1 MANITINEISQNYT
15 YATSNTAFA
24 TVALPITA
32 SWGPGYFDPATVELN
47 EGGTC
52 ENSDLANVVWQRF
65 PSTQAG
71 MEQFVATY
79 RGPSTNYR
87 LVDDYS
93 YQMAL
98 TLLNAGYDVL
108 VCRLA
113 PGSKADGS
121 IAINSAS
128 LLIKA
133 KYPGSFGNNIVAYLY
148 HKQAA
153 SQCYWN
159 LVIRVKDPNTGV
171 QVAVENL
178 VFTFQVSTQETAIPH
193 ISEIASKFVD
203 LTVSGTVVDDAD
215 WVLAEGQNPFCQLDN
230 GTDWMVT
237 PSSAQAWSKVF
248 DQLQIRYGT
257 EAGVSAADATGACTY
272 AQVLKTYV
280 TDHASDTTEISKIYY
295 SEWIYSSAYR
305 VYGLLEDK
313 LSYNPQRVISPAW
326 DDQNI
331 SKYGDM
337 STYTTN
343 PLVVSPLHKKIFDIS
358 YYGRC
363 AAGLID
369 QPLSCSKCWIY
380 DDNEDSLGY
389 AQKLSRWAALH
400 AGADANAYLFS
411 THSGLF
417 VNWARYTLV
426 GMARPVHMPPAFLG
440 LLIHRSQLLNQPAQY
455 EWLLPSN
462 RKHNVSIS
470 SPDFTV
476 SKHMLDT
483 WQSQEGVGIN
493 ILTPIPD
500 LGTVIWGNS
509 TLFELPPATYQALA
523 NLSTRYLANAVEDL
537 AYRCGIAIT
546 FQYNN
551 AQAYDKFYAGCAPL
565 LDTMK
570 NQGAIKDWYI
580 QMAADIDGLDQV
592 NANSVIGKIYMTV
605 EGVINNIAIDLIAL
619 PSSVSLDQFRG

>member
-1 MANITINEISQNYT
+1 MANIVINEISQNYT

-32 SWGPGYFDPATVELN
+32 SWGPGYYDPATVQSQQ
-47 EGGTC
+47 GGAC
-52 ENSDLANVVWQRF
+52 ENSDLADVVWQRF
-65 PSTQAG
+65 PSTQIG

-108 VCRLA
+108 VCRVA
-113 PGSKADGS
+113 PGNKADGS
-121 IAINSAS
+121 IAIGSAT
-128 LLIKA
+128 LLVKA

-148 HKQAA
+148 HKQ
-153 SQCYWN
+153 SGTQYYWN
-159 LVIRVKDPNTGV
+159 LVVRVKDPSTGV
-171 QVAVENL
+171 QSAVENL
-178 VFTFQVSTQETAIPH
+178 TFTFQVSEQETNIPH
-193 ISEIASKFVD
+193 ISEVTSKFVD
-203 LTVSGTVVDDAD
+203 LTLSGTVVDSAD
-215 WVLAEGQNPFCQLDN
+215 WVLADGQNPYCQLAN
-230 GTDWMVT
+230 GTDWMAT
-237 PSSAQAWSKVF
+237 PTTEVWSKVF
-248 DQLQIRYGT
+248 DQLKIRYGE
-257 EAGVSAADATGACTY
+257 EAGASATDPTGACVY
-272 AQVLKTYV
+272 AQVLQSYV
-280 TDHASDTTEISKIYY
+280 NAHLTDATEISKIYY
-295 SEWIYSSAYR
+295 TEWIYSSAFR

-313 LSYNPQRVISPAW
+313 LSYNPQRVISPGW

-331 SKYGDM
+331 SKYADM
-337 STYTTN
+337 SAYTTN
-343 PLVVSPLHKKIFDIS
+343 PLVVSPLHRKIFDVA

-363 AAGLID
+363 AAGLLD
-369 QPLSCSKCWIY
+369 QPLSCSKCWIF

-389 AQKLSRWAALH
+389 AQKVSRWAQLH

-411 THSGLF
+411 THGGLF
-417 VNWARYTLV
+417 VNWHRYTLV
-426 GMARPVHMPPAFLG
+426 SMTRPVHTPPAFLG
-440 LLIHRSQLLNQPAQY
+440 LLIHRAQLLNQPAQY

-462 RKHNVSIS
+462 RKHNLSIS

-476 SKHMLDT
+476 SKHLLDT
-483 WQSQEGVGIN
+483 WQSQEGVSVN
-493 ILTPIPD
+493 VLTSIPD
-500 LGTVIWGNS
+500 LGTIVWGNS

-523 NLSTRYLANAVEDL
+523 NLSTRYLVNAIEDL

-570 NQGAIKDWYI
+570 NQGAITDWYI
-580 QMAADIDGLDQV
+580 KMAADIDGLDQV
-592 NANSVIGKIYMTV
+592 NANTVIGKIYITV
-605 EGVINNIAIDLIAL
+605 EGVINDIYVDLIAL